1 MSGRSREP
9 RLAGLAEILGLREK
23 GGEFFFQKFE
33 RHFLFNTFF
42 AAYCLTAR
50 GKSNRFR
57 SQTNHLL
64 FL

>member
-9 RLAGLAEILGLREK
+9 RLAGLAEILALREK
-23 GGEFFFQKFE
+23 GGEIFFPEIRSAFFIQ
-33 RHFLFNTFF
+33 HFF